1 MLEALKKTIY
11 AGIGATVV
19 TTEKLE
25 SALQDLVEKGK
36 LSAEEA
42 RETAEKISKESKKE
56 FEEAQSSMKSMFE
69 ELLEKASVPRKKDIE
84 AINKRLDNLE
94 KKVGSLKNENS

>member
-19 TTEKLE
+19 TTEKIE
-25 SALQDLVEKGK
+25 SALGELVKKGK

-42 RETAEKISKESKKE
+42 RETAERISKESRKE
-56 FEEAQSSMKSMFE
+56 FEDAQSSLKSMFE
-69 ELLEKASVPRKKDIE
+69 ELLEKASVPRRKEID
-84 AINKRLDNLE
+84 AVNKRLDNLE
-94 KKVGSLKNENS
+94 KKIGDLKKADS